1 MKELR
6 IIGGKARGMRIRSV
20 PGETTRPITDKV
32 REALFNIIGPD
43 IQDAKTLDLFAGTG
57 SVGIEALSRGAN
69 YVCFVDLNRLPITT
83 IYENLESTGLREGAE
98 VVRADGFK
106 FLERTPIQVFDYVY
120 IAPPQYKQM
129 WSKALQILDRN
140 IDWLS
145 EDAWVIVQIHPI
157 EYSAAKEGLLL
168 KNLVEFNQ
176 RHYGS
181 TLLIFYRRSND
192 DAEDSVSLSTPI

>member
-1 MKELR
+1 L
-6 IIGGKARGMRIRSV
+6 
-20 PGETTRPITDKV
+20 DK
-32 REALFNIIGPD
+32 N
-43 IQDAKTLDLFAGTG
+43 
-57 SVGIEALSRGAN
+57 S
-69 YVCFVDLNRLPITT
+69 
-83 IYENLESTGLREGAE
+83 
-98 VVRADGFK
+98 
-106 FLERTPIQVFDYVY
+106 
-120 IAPPQYKQM
+120 
-129 WSKALQILDRN
+129 
-140 IDWLS
+140 DWLS